1 MKKEKSRKWIIVAVH
16 FLVWALLGFVL
27 MFYQPLSWGVKL
39 PFSFW
44 TKQIL
49 QIGILAGLF
58 YANMLYLVPSFLL
71 KNKVPAYIL
80 GIVCSIIAILL
91 LSKFVE
97 IQLHVR
103 EQMDA
108 VMRRPGPRH
117 KGMVDGLLLMTSLL
131 VLAVSTSLAVIDRW
145 QKDAQIRESAEK
157 QNITSELAL
166 LKAQINP
173 HFFFNTLNNIYAL
186 TYTDVPV
193 SRDAI
198 LKLSRMMRYL
208 LYDTQQD
215 TALLSQEI
223 SFVKDYIELMKLR
236 LQSNTTILFDEVKTD
251 KDYAMVPM
259 LLLPFV
265 ENAFKHGISVLQKA
279 TIHIHMEVKDGLLK
293 LVVQNDIFRDKDAL
307 NMESGGI
314 GLTNTQRRLNLLYPG
329 KHQLIIEENA
339 DQNTYLVTLSIH
351 LV

>member
-1 MKKEKSRKWIIVAVH
+1 MKKEKSKRWVIVAVH
-16 FLVWALLGFVL
+16 FLAWALLGFVL

-44 TKQIL
+44 AKQTL
-49 QIGILAGLF
+49 NIGILAGLF
-58 YANMLYLVPSFLL
+58 YANMLYMVPSFLL
-71 KNKVPAYIL
+71 KNKVPAFIL
-80 GIVCSIIAILL
+80 WILCSVIALL
-91 LSKFVE
+91 LISKFVDL
-97 IQLHVR
+97 QLHVR

-108 VMRRPGPRH
+108 VMRRPRPRH
-117 KGMVDGLLLMTSLL
+117 KGLIDGLLLMTSLL
-131 VLAVSTSLAVIDRW
+131 VLGVSTSLAVIHRW
-145 QKDAQIRESAEK
+145 QKDAQIRESVEK

-208 LYDTQQD
+208 LYETQQD

-236 LQSNTTILFDEVKTD
+236 LQSSTTIIFDEVKTD
-251 KDYAMVPM
+251 QDYAMVPM
-259 LLLPFV
+259 LLLPFI
-265 ENAFKHGISVLQKA
+265 ENAFKHGISVMQKA
-279 TIHIHMEVKDGLLK
+279 TIRIDLQVQEGLLT
-293 LVVQNDIFRDKDAL
+293 LSVLNNIFRDKDAL

-314 GLTNTQRRLNLLYPG
+314 GLANTQRRLDLLYPE
-329 KHQLIIEENA
+329 KHTLIIEENS
-339 DQNTYLVTLSIH
+339 DQNTYLVTLRVY
-351 LV
+351 LL